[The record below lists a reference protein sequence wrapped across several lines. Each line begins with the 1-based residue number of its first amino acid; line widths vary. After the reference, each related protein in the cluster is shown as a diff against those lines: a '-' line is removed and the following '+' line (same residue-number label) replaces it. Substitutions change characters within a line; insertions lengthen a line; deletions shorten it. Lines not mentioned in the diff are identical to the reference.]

1 MHHEQAIALTISI
14 NTNSLYPGR
23 KHGVCCFKASI
34 KFWGNFLL
42 IIKISFLPILLIL
55 LIMLI
60 IIYILQMLRKI
71 IKYSLPLC
79 LANPLNNYNFLA
91 CLTQRCYI
99 IQ

>member
-14 NTNSLYPGR
+14 NANSLYPGR
-23 KHGVCCFKASI
+23 KNGVCCFKASI
-34 KFWGNFLL
+34 KFSGNFLL
-42 IIKISFLPILLIL
+42 IIKISFLLILLIL
-55 LIMLI
+55 LIILILLILLI

-79 LANPLNNYNFLA
+79 WANPLNKYNFLA
-91 CLTQRCYI
+91 CL